1 VPRLA
6 HRALTLAS
14 ERRDD
19 PPYEKLL
26 RQMIREQRRTRRT
39 LWLGV
44 VVVLV
49 ALGLLWWR
57 LLKTF
62 S

>member
-1 VPRLA
+1 
-6 HRALTLAS
+6 
-14 ERRDD
+14 
-19 PPYEKLL
+19 
-26 RQMIREQRRTRRT
+26 MIREQRRTRRT

-49 ALGLLWWR
+49 ALGLLWWW